1 MLRFRNITRLLEFL
15 NLKKYTGAPL
25 SKHDIYKLVSYVDFI
40 LNLNNPVLKKTCLK
54 RSLVLYRF
62 LRYYNS
68 SVDFKI
74 GVHNNQANILGHSW
88 LTLNGKIFADSE
100 NKVKDFK
107 LIYNYPH
114 YSY

>member
-1 MLRFRNITRLLEFL
+1 MVRFRNITRVLQLLSS
-15 NLKKYTGAPL
+15 KKYIGAPL
-25 SKHDIYKLVSYVDFI
+25 SKHEIYKLVSYVDFI
-40 LNLNNPVLKKTCLK
+40 LNLINPILKKTCLK

-74 GVHNNQANILGHSW
+74 GVQNKQANILGHSW
-88 LTLNGKIFADSE
+88 LILNGKIFADTE

-107 LIYNYPH
+107 LIYNYTN